1 MRRREERKE
10 NKATAIVTSVSL
22 TKIFFLLKPSDVFD
36 RTELK
41 VTKSFKTSL
50 VFVPADVKE
59 KKCRRKFVRLELK
72 RTLSFQIICL
82 ILHEP

>member
-36 RTELK
+36 RTEL
-41 VTKSFKTSL
+41 SY
-50 VFVPADVKE
+50 E
-59 KKCRRKFVRLELK
+59 KF
-72 RTLSFQIICL
+72 
-82 ILHEP
+82 